1 MSQQP
6 PKKTKQ
12 PLEGEGNYTATRR
25 YNEHVREATSG
36 GKLDGAAEAARR
48 AVEGPAG
55 PELERARE
63 QAKKGPRPEPTS
75 SADKTRNGGKQA
87 KTSR

>member
-1 MSQQP
+1 MSQERS
-6 PKKTKQ
+6 KKTKQ

-25 YNEHVREATSG
+25 YNEHLREATSS

-48 AVEGPAG
+48 AVEGTAG

-63 QAKKGPRPEPTS
+63 QAKKGPRPAASNAEKNRT
-75 SADKTRNGGKQA
+75 GGKEA